1 MGSVYGRSWETFWPL
16 LSFIVVFL
24 AVTLFMSRHLDA
36 LHLGDDLARGLGSNI
51 EWQRG
56 LLLISC
62 VALAGSSVA
71 AAGTV
76 GFVGLMAPHIAR
88 RLVGPSHG
96 SMIPVAALI
105 GAFTVTLADL
115 LGRMLLP
122 PIEIPCGVITAA
134 VGAPYFIWLLLRSR
148 NL

>member
-1 MGSVYGRSWETFWPL
+1 
-16 LSFIVVFL
+16 
-24 AVTLFMSRHLDA
+24 MSRHLDA